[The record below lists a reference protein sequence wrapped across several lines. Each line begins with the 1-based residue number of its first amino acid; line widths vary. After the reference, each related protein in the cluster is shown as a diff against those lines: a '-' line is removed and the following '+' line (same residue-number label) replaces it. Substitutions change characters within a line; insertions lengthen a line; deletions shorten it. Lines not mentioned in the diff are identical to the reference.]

1 MCKIAKLCGGMAPS
15 TDADHIVP
23 AAKYIAQHH
32 GDERF
37 FFDMSN
43 LQGACH
49 ADHTAKTSAGG

>member
-1 MCKIAKLCGGMAPS
+1 MIAKLCGGAAPS

-23 AAKYIAQHH
+23 AAKYIAQHN

-37 FFDMSN
+37 FFDMNN